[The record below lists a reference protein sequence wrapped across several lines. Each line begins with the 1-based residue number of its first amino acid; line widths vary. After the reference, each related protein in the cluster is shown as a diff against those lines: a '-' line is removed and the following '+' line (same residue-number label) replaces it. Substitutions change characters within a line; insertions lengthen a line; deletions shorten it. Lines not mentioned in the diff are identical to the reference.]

1 MGWIQTTT
9 LAAFLGLATASDFR
23 ERRVPNRLVAAF
35 TMAALG
41 LGGISDGI
49 SGLCWAGGGFA
60 VGLGLLLVPFAMGFV
75 GAGDAKY
82 FGAVGG
88 FLGPRLTLHAFLFG
102 TALGTVA
109 AIVTL
114 RRARG
119 DHFGLAEWTNAQ
131 HGAHS
136 AAPRDTAE
144 VPTVPYAVPLGLGAV
159 TAVALDWAGLALL

>member
-75 GAGDAKY
+75 GAGDAKF

-88 FLGPRLTLHAFLFG
+88 FLGPRLTLYAFLFG

-109 AIVTL
+109 AILTL

-119 DHFGLAEWTNAQ
+119 DHFGLAEWTHAQ
-131 HGAHS
+131 HGAPS
-136 AAPRDTAE
+136 GAPRGTAE
-144 VPTVPYAVPLGLGAV
+144 APTVPYAVPLGLGAV
-159 TAVALDWAGLALL
+159 TAVALDWAGLVLL